1 MDYQSRFATL
11 ALCAALFVAGCNGGT
26 ASAPSGTGAEVV
38 DMRPPED
45 VTADFL
51 EGVRTGADK
60 KTASLLTPTARAK
73 TADQELVVAPPGSET
88 ASFAIRECSLVQ
100 DGARVACDWT
110 DVGADGRMHT
120 DRIVWL
126 LRKEP
131 VGWRIAGMATK
142 VFDDRP
148 PVVLNFEDPEDMAKQ
163 QEWVSEEMARREKPA
178 AAPAQPAGPAAANK
192 PAATEVR

>member
-1 MDYQSRFATL
+1 MDYHHRFAAL
-11 ALCAALFVAGCNGGT
+11 AIFAALFVAGCSGGT
-26 ASAPSGTGAEVV
+26 DSAPFGTSAEVV
-38 DMRPPED
+38 DTRPPEE

-51 EGVRTGADK
+51 DGVRTGDDK

-88 ASFAIRECSLVQ
+88 ASFAIRDCSLVEE
-100 DGARVACDWT
+100 GARVACDWT

-131 VGWRIAGMATK
+131 IGWRIAGMATK

-148 PVVLNFEDPEDMAKQ
+148 PVVLNFENPEDMAKQ
-163 QEWVSEEMARREKPA
+163 QEWVSEEMARREKTN
-178 AAPAQPAGPAAANK
+178 AAPAQPQGPAAAKK
-192 PAATEVR
+192 PATTEVR

>member
-1 MDYQSRFATL
+1 VDYQYRFATL

-26 ASAPSGTGAEVV
+26 ASAPSGTSAEVV
-38 DMRPPED
+38 DTRPPED

-51 EGVRTGADK
+51 EGVRTGDDK

-163 QEWVSEEMARREKPA
+163 QQWVSEEMARREKPA
-178 AAPAQPAGPAAANK
+178 AAPAQPTGPAAANK
-192 PAATEVR
+192 PATTEVR